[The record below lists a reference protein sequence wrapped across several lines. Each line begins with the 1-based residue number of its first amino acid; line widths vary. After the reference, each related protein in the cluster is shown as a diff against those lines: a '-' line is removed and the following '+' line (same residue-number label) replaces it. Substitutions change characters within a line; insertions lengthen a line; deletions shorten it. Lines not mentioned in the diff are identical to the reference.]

1 MILHLDADAFFA
13 SVEQASDSRLR
24 KKAVAVGGS
33 ARGVVASASYEA
45 RRHGITS
52 AMPVARARKLCPRLI
67 VISGDFEK
75 YEHFS
80 RMMFSYAYDFTP
92 SVEVGS
98 IDEGYA
104 DLGGNRKKPPE
115 VIAATIRRAVRET
128 LRITLSG
135 GVGANKLVSQVA
147 SKLRKP
153 DALIAVPSG
162 TEREFLAPLDNGWL
176 PGIGPLLSRTLR
188 EAGLPRIRDI
198 AATPPDQLSLFAGK
212 SARELWNFARG
223 RDERPVV
230 PESPAAKSYSEQT
243 TFEGDITD
251 NAYALAVLRGMAD
264 RLFAKARSEGQ
275 AARTISVRIR
285 YNDFD
290 ESQRSQ
296 SLDEPTD
303 LETQVYNLIA
313 ALLRKAWER
322 RVSLRLVSLKLGNLY
337 KACLFQELD
346 LFPSAKNSTV
356 LHRAAN
362 AVDTIRERH
371 GKSAILRG
379 HDLWLREQAGQPR
392 ETLREEPAEFL
403 KERGRPA
410 RIEKAGGQ
418 DARAPVSRSPVSL
431 LNFRS
436 CYSFLDSLLTP
447 EKIVGL
453 AAEAGCETVGICDPN
468 LHAAVPFYQAA
479 KAAGLRPL
487 IGAELSVAG
496 TKRCAYAQNQ
506 AGYSN
511 LCRLLSEN
519 FVTRDFWE
527 AHRDGLAIARDPGRP
542 IRMESPSDARAL
554 RILQSIRT
562 LTLFDE
568 SHPEKSGGVSFA
580 EARPSDEVIES
591 DFAFDFETLRF
602 PRFDP
607 PDACTPQEF
616 LSRLAHAGLK
626 DRYPSADHRAQLETE
641 LAIIA
646 EVGYA
651 EYFLTVWDLLQD
663 CRRAGIEWI
672 TRGSAADSLVC
683 YCLGISD
690 VCPVRFELYFQRFL
704 NRDRM
709 ALNKLPDIDV
719 DFPHDRKDEV
729 VEMLFKKHPP
739 GHVAAVG
746 GFNTFHARSALAEIA
761 KVLGLSDHQAR
772 RLTEHLPFASARN
785 AEDAAAVTAA
795 AADGLFDDEPA
806 KSALRLAALL
816 DGLPRHA
823 KIHPCGIV
831 LSRHP
836 IHDLTPTFA
845 SNKGWPATHF
855 DMDAVEEVG
864 LVKLDILA
872 QGGLSVLRDARH
884 TLAARGISAASDNR
898 GPWEDP
904 AVWDLIATGRARGVH
919 HIESPAMTSLE
930 KMCGC
935 RDIDTLIAIV
945 SVIRPGAANTLRKE
959 IFARRALGLEPPSF
973 PHPSL
978 EPCLRTTH
986 GVIAYEEH
994 ILQIADAFAAMP
1006 AGRADVLRRAL
1017 VKVQDAKIEEMRG
1030 EFFAF
1035 ARRRGRTEEEIQA
1048 VWELVHGFRGYAF
1061 CRAHSTA
1068 YALEAWQ
1075 AAWMKTYH
1083 PADFFAAVL
1092 THGKGFY
1099 SPLAYSLECRLLGIG
1114 FLPPDVNRQRN
1125 VAWASCPCV
1134 TTIQQDMGKKPARQR
1149 IVKWERRV
1157 FGAGAQPKRSEAL
1170 PMPRASFD
1178 GLTSFLPEGPST
1190 IRVPLSAIKGLSN
1203 KLLIALSEI
1212 QFPEFA
1218 SIAEFAEVTNSTE
1231 SDLLLLLRAG
1241 AFDSLCSSR
1250 TDGIWQIRK
1259 YIVQGIHMSR
1269 VNTLDNHPDNAVS
1282 GTTASTR
1289 SDRLKDEM
1297 ELLGF
1302 TVSGHPL
1309 ELWPN
1314 VPWET
1319 YCPIREIGSYA
1330 GRRVTICG
1338 LVIADRFHQQ
1348 NDGQPMKF
1356 LSLCDHTGMLE
1367 TEMFTAAFRRFG
1379 LETLRHPVLEI
1390 TGTVTPFEGNRGF
1403 SLRIEA
1409 VRRPRRKAGGSP
1421 GAFCGFF
1428 FAKPQGSR

>member
-24 KKAVAVGGS
+24 RKPVAVGGS

-45 RRHGITS
+45 RRCGITS

-67 VISGDFEK
+67 VIPGDFEK

-115 VIAATIRRAVRET
+115 DIAAAIRRAVRET

-162 TEREFLAPLDNGWL
+162 TEREFLAPLDNHWL

-188 EAGLPRIRDI
+188 EAGLPRITDI

-212 SARELWNFARG
+212 SARELWNFAHG

-230 PESPAAKSYSEQT
+230 PESPSAKSYSEQT
-243 TFEGDITD
+243 TFESDITD
-251 NAYALAVLRGMAD
+251 EAYALAILRGMAD
-264 RLFAKARSEGQ
+264 RLFAKARAEGQ
-275 AARTISVRIR
+275 ATRTITVRIR

-290 ESQRSQ
+290 ESTRSQ

-303 LETQVYNLIA
+303 LETQVYGLIA

-356 LHRAAN
+356 LHRAAG
-362 AVDTIRERH
+362 AVDAIRERH

-379 HDLWLREQAGQPR
+379 HDLWLKKQDDQPR
-392 ETLREEPAEFL
+392 PTLREEPAVYMP
-403 KERGRPA
+403 KIPNCTPA
-410 RIEKAGGQ
+410 A
-418 DARAPVSRSPVSL
+418 L

-436 CYSFLDSLLTP
+436 CYSFMDSLLTP
-447 EKIVGL
+447 DKIVRL
-453 AAEAGCETVGICDPN
+453 AADAGCETVGICDPN

-487 IGAELSVAG
+487 IGAELMVAG
-496 TKRCAYAQNQ
+496 TKRCAYARNQ
-506 AGYSN
+506 TGYAN
-511 LCRLLSEN
+511 LCRLLSEKS
-519 FVTRDFWE
+519 VTRDFWE
-527 AHRDGLAIARDPGRP
+527 AHRDGLAVVRDPGPP
-542 IRMESPSDARAL
+542 IRMKSPSDARAL

-568 SHPEKSGGVSFA
+568 AHSEKTGGASFV
-580 EARPSDEVIES
+580 EARSSDEIIES

-626 DRYPSADHRAQLETE
+626 TRYPSADHRAQLETE

-663 CRRAGIEWI
+663 CQREGIEWI

-729 VEMLFKKHPP
+729 VELLFHKHPP

-785 AEDAAAVTAA
+785 AKEAAGVTTA

-806 KSALRLAALL
+806 KTALRLAALL

-831 LSRHP
+831 LSRYP
-836 IHDLTPTFA
+836 IHELTPTFA
-845 SNKGWPATHF
+845 SAKGWPATHF

-872 QGGLSVLRDARH
+872 QGGLSVLRDAKR
-884 TLAARGISAASDNR
+884 TLAARGISVNFDNR

-904 AVWDLIATGRARGVH
+904 AVWDLIASGRARGVH

-959 IFARRALGLEPPSF
+959 TFARRALGLEPPSF

-1006 AGRADVLRRAL
+1006 AGRADILRRAL

-1030 EFFAF
+1030 EFCDF
-1035 ARRRGRTEEEIQA
+1035 ARRHGRTEEEIRA

-1083 PADFFAAVL
+1083 PADFLAAVL

-1099 SPLAYSLECRLLGIG
+1099 SLLAYSLECRLLGIG
-1114 FLPPDVNRQRN
+1114 FLPPDVNHRDPGF
-1125 VAWASCPCV
+1125 V
-1134 TTIQQDMGKKPARQR
+1134 
-1149 IVKWERRV
+1149 
-1157 FGAGAQPKRSEAL
+1157 
-1170 PMPRASFD
+1170 
-1178 GLTSFLPEGPST
+1178 PEGHNT
-1190 IRVPLSAIKGLSN
+1190 IRVPLSAIKGLSE
-1203 KLLIALSEI
+1203 KLLKSIAENAC
-1212 QFPEFA
+1212 FA
-1218 SIAEFAEVTNSTE
+1218 SIADFACRTNSTE
-1231 SDLLLLLRAG
+1231 HDLLLLLRSG
-1241 AFDSLCSSR
+1241 AFDSLCSSHSE
-1250 TDGIWQIRK
+1250 GIFQIRK
-1259 YIVQGIHMSR
+1259 YIVQGVQMMNFNRTKNNEISGSICRGGCANRLMI
-1269 VNTLDNHPDNAVS
+1269 DQAV

-1289 SDRLKDEM
+1289 HERLKNEM

-1309 ELWPN
+1309 DLWPD
-1314 VPWET
+1314 VAWES
-1319 YCPIREIGSYA
+1319 YCQITNIAQFANQRIS
-1330 GRRVTICG
+1330 VCG

-1356 LSLCDHTGMLE
+1356 LSLCDHTGILE
-1367 TEMFTAAFRRFG
+1367 TEMFASAFRKFG

-1390 TGTVTPFEGNRGF
+1390 TGIVTPFDGDRGF

-1409 VRRPRRKAGGSP
+1409 VRRPRLRSGVV
-1421 GAFCGFF
+1421 
-1428 FAKPQGSR
+1428 

>member
-1 MILHLDADAFFA
+1 MDTMILHLDADAFFA

-24 KKAVAVGGS
+24 KKPVAVGGS
-33 ARGVVASASYEA
+33 ARGVVSSASYEA
-45 RRHGITS
+45 RRYGITS
-52 AMPVARARKLCPRLI
+52 AMPVARARRLCPKLI
-67 VISGDFEK
+67 VIPGDFEK

-92 SVEVGS
+92 AVEVGS

-104 DLGGNRKKPPE
+104 DLGGNRKKAPE
-115 VIAATIRRAVRET
+115 DIAAVIRRAVRET

-153 DALIAVPSG
+153 DALIAVPPG
-162 TEREFLAPLDNGWL
+162 TEREFLAPLDNHWL

-188 EAGLPRIRDI
+188 DAGLPRITDI

-212 SARELWNFARG
+212 SARELWNFAHG

-230 PESPAAKSYSEQT
+230 PDSPAAKSYSEQT
-243 TFEGDITD
+243 TFESDITD
-251 NAYALAVLRGMAD
+251 EAYALAILRGMAD
-264 RLFAKARSEGQ
+264 RLFAKARAEGQ
-275 AARTISVRIR
+275 AARTITVRIR

-303 LETQVYNLIA
+303 LETQVFGLIA
-313 ALLRKAWER
+313 TLLRKAWER

-346 LFPSAKNSTV
+346 LFPSARNSTV
-356 LHRAAN
+356 LHRAAG
-362 AVDTIRERH
+362 AVDVIRERH
-371 GKSAILRG
+371 GRSAILRG
-379 HDLWLREQAGQPR
+379 HDLWLRGQNGRPR
-392 ETLREEPAEFL
+392 ETLREDPAEYRT
-403 KERGRPA
+403 ERGRPA
-410 RIEKAGGQ
+410 RMGKVGGQ
-418 DARAPVSRSPVSL
+418 DARAPVSRSPTNF

-436 CYSFLDSLLTP
+436 CYSFMDSLLTP
-447 EKIVGL
+447 EMIVQL
-453 AAEAGCETVGICDPN
+453 AADAGCETVGICDPN

-479 KAAGLRPL
+479 KAAGLRPI
-487 IGAELSVAG
+487 IGAEITVAG
-496 TKRCAYAQNQ
+496 VKYSAYTQNQ
-506 AGYSN
+506 AGYAN
-511 LCRLLSEN
+511 LCRLLSEK
-519 FVTRDFWE
+519 TISRDMWE
-527 AHRDGLAIARDPGRP
+527 GHRSGLVVRDSEPP
-542 IRMESPSDARAL
+542 IRMAKPSDSLSL

-562 LTLFDE
+562 LTLLDE
-568 SHPEKSGGVSFA
+568 PHSQKTGGISFA
-580 EARPSDEVIES
+580 KARGSGEVIES
-591 DFAFDFETLRF
+591 DFAFDFKTLRF
-602 PRFDP
+602 PDFHP

-626 DRYPSADHRAQLETE
+626 KRYPSADHRAQLETE

-719 DFPHDRKDEV
+719 DFPHDRKDDV
-729 VEMLFKKHPP
+729 VNRLFEKYRP

-785 AEDAAAVTAA
+785 AAEAAGVTTA

-806 KSALRLAALL
+806 KTALRLAALL

-836 IHDLTPTFA
+836 IHELTPTFL

-855 DMDAVEEVG
+855 DMDAVEDVG

-872 QGGLSVLRDARH
+872 QGGLSVLRDATQ
-884 TLAARGISAASDNR
+884 TLAARGVSVAFDNR

-904 AVWDLIATGRARGVH
+904 AVWDIIATGRARGVH

-959 IFARRALGLEPPSF
+959 TFARRALGIEAPSF

-978 EPCLRTTH
+978 ERCLRSTH

-994 ILQIADAFAAMP
+994 ILQIAHDFAGMP
-1006 AGRADVLRRAL
+1006 AGRADILRRAL
-1017 VKVQDAKIEEMRG
+1017 VKVQNAKIEEMRG
-1030 EFFAF
+1030 EFCGF
-1035 ARRRGRTEEEIQA
+1035 ARRRGRTEEEIRA

-1083 PADFFAAVL
+1083 PADFLAAVL

-1099 SPLAYSLECRLLGIG
+1099 SLLAYSLECRLLGIG
-1114 FLPPDVNRQRN
+1114 FLPPDVNR
-1125 VAWASCPCV
+1125 
-1134 TTIQQDMGKKPARQR
+1134 G
-1149 IVKWERRV
+1149 
-1157 FGAGAQPKRSEAL
+1157 
-1170 PMPRASFD
+1170 MPV
-1178 GLTSFLPEGPST
+1178 TSFRPEGPT
-1190 IRVPLSAIKGLSN
+1190 AIRIPVSAIKGISER
-1203 KLLIALSEI
+1203 LLKTLASQIETRGRPARMEGDGG
-1212 QFPEFA
+1212 QDARAPNFKNTPFA
-1218 SIAEFAEVTNSTE
+1218 SIADFADKTNCTE
-1231 SDLLLLLRAG
+1231 IDLRLLLRAG

-1250 TDGIWQIRK
+1250 ADGIWQIRK
-1259 YIVQGIHMSR
+1259 YIVQGIQIQR
-1269 VNTLDNHPDNAVS
+1269 FDNIKLPKSPCRDGSANRLS
-1282 GTTASTR
+1282 DEKQITTTASTR
-1289 SDRLKDEM
+1289 LDRLRDEM

-1309 ELWPN
+1309 ELWPD

-1319 YCPIREIGSYA
+1319 YCPICDIGLHA
-1330 GRRVTICG
+1330 NRRVTICG

-1348 NDGQPMKF
+1348 SNGQPMKF

-1367 TEMFTAAFRRFG
+1367 TEMFASAYRRFG
-1379 LETLRHPVLEI
+1379 LETLRHPVLEM
-1390 TGTVTPFEGNRGF
+1390 TGTVIPFDGDRGF

-1409 VRRPRRKAGGSP
+1409 VRRPRHRKV
-1421 GAFCGFF
+1421 
-1428 FAKPQGSR
+1428 

>member
-13 SVEQASDSRLR
+13 SVEQASDPRLR
-24 KKAVAVGGS
+24 KKAIAVGGS

-45 RRHGITS
+45 RRCGVTS
-52 AMPVARARKLCPRLI
+52 AMPVARARRLCPRLI
-67 VISGDFEK
+67 VIPGDFEK

-104 DLGGNRKKPPE
+104 DLGGNRKKAPE
-115 VIAATIRRAVRET
+115 DIAEAIRRVVRET
-128 LRITLSG
+128 LHITLSG
-135 GVGANKLVSQVA
+135 GVGSNKLVSQVA

-162 TEREFLAPLDNGWL
+162 TEREFLAPLDNHWL
-176 PGIGPLLSRTLR
+176 PGVGPLLARTLR
-188 EAGLPRIRDI
+188 EAGLRRIGQI
-198 AATPPDQLSLFAGK
+198 AVTPPEQLSLFAGK
-212 SARELWNFARG
+212 SARGLWSFANG
-223 RDERPVV
+223 YDERPVV
-230 PESPAAKSYSEQT
+230 PEAPAAKSYSEQT
-243 TFEGDITD
+243 TFESDITEES
-251 NAYALAVLRGMAD
+251 YALAILRGMAD
-264 RLFAKARSEGQ
+264 RLFSKARAEGQ

-290 ESQRSQ
+290 ESTRSQ

-303 LETQVYNLIA
+303 LETQVYGVMA
-313 ALLRKAWER
+313 ALLKKAWER

-346 LFPSAKNSTV
+346 LFPSSRSATI
-356 LHRAAN
+356 LHRAAG
-362 AVDTIRERH
+362 AVDAIRQRY

-379 HDLWLREQAGQPR
+379 HDLWLRGQDGRSHATLCEEPGEYKGGERKPETGR
-392 ETLREEPAEFL
+392 ETKRAN
-403 KERGRPA
+403 RPPPS
-410 RIEKAGGQ
+410 
-418 DARAPVSRSPVSL
+418 APRSPVSALRLPVSTTRSPTSL

-447 EKIVGL
+447 EKIVAL
-453 AAEAGCETVGICDPN
+453 AANAGCGTVGICDPN
-468 LHAAVPFYQAA
+468 LHGAVPFYQAA

-487 IGAELSVAG
+487 IGAELTMAG
-496 TKRCAYAQNQ
+496 SRHCLYAQNQ
-506 AGYSN
+506 NGYAN
-511 LCRLLSEN
+511 LCRLLSEET
-519 FVTRDFWE
+519 VTRDFWE
-527 AHRDGLAIARDPGRP
+527 AHREGLAVVSDPGPP
-542 IRMESPSDARAL
+542 IRMEKPSDARAL
-554 RILQSIRT
+554 HILQSIRT
-562 LTLFDE
+562 LTLFDKP
-568 SHPEKSGGVSFA
+568 HPGKTGGASFLG
-580 EARPSDEVIES
+580 ARSPDQVIES
-591 DFAFDFETLRF
+591 DFAFDFTTLQF
-602 PRFDP
+602 PGFSP
-607 PDACTPQEF
+607 PESCTPHEF
-616 LSRLAHAGLK
+616 LSRLAHAGLER
-626 DRYPSADHRAQLETE
+626 RYGAEAVARRPQLETE
-641 LAIIA
+641 LEIIA
-646 EVGYA
+646 GVGYE

-704 NRDRM
+704 NRERM

-729 VEMLFKKHPP
+729 VDLLFGKHPK

-746 GFNTFHARSALAEIA
+746 GFNTFQARSALAEIA

-772 RLTEHLPFASARN
+772 RLTEHMPFASASL
-785 AEDAAAVTAA
+785 AGESASMTPAATE
-795 AADGLFDDEPA
+795 GLFDDEPA
-806 KSALRLAALL
+806 KTAVRLAGLL
-816 DGLPRHA
+816 DGLPRHP

-831 LSRHP
+831 LSRQP
-836 IHDLTPTFA
+836 IHHLTPTFR

-855 DMDAVEEVG
+855 DMDAVEAVG

-872 QGGLSVLRDARH
+872 QGGLSVLRDASR
-884 TLAARGISAASDNR
+884 TLAARGIQVTSDNR

-945 SVIRPGAANTLRKE
+945 SVIRPGAANTLRKA
-959 IFARRALGLEPPSF
+959 IFARRALGLEKASY

-978 EPCLRTTH
+978 EPVLRTTH

-994 ILQIADAFAAMP
+994 ILQIAGVFAGMS
-1006 AGRADVLRRAL
+1006 AGRADILRRAL
-1017 VKVQDAKIEEMRG
+1017 VKVQEAKIEEMRQ
-1030 EFFAF
+1030 EFRDCAL
-1035 ARRRGRTEEEIQA
+1035 RHGRSEDEILA
-1048 VWELVHGFRGYAF
+1048 VWDLVHGFRGYAF

-1083 PADFFAAVL
+1083 PADFLAAVL

-1114 FLPPDVNRQRN
+1114 FLPPDVNHRQAAF
-1125 VAWASCPCV
+1125 V
-1134 TTIQQDMGKKPARQR
+1134 
-1149 IVKWERRV
+1149 
-1157 FGAGAQPKRSEAL
+1157 
-1170 PMPRASFD
+1170 
-1178 GLTSFLPEGPST
+1178 PEGMST
-1190 IRVPLSAIKGLSN
+1190 IRVPLTAIKGLSQ
-1203 KLLIALSEI
+1203 KLLGALGDHD
-1212 QFPEFA
+1212 FRKYA
-1218 SIAEFAEVTNSTE
+1218 SIADFANKMNSTE
-1231 SDLLLLLRAG
+1231 SDLRLLLRSG
-1241 AFDSLCSSR
+1241 AFDSLCSCR
-1250 TDGIWQIRK
+1250 TEGLWQIRK
-1259 YIVQGIHMSR
+1259 FIVQGHDMQ
-1269 VNTLDNHPDNAVS
+1269 TLEIFNKQESIPKIE
-1282 GTTASTR
+1282 
-1289 SDRLKDEM
+1289 RLKDEM

-1309 ELWPN
+1309 ELWPD
-1314 VPWET
+1314 VAWET
-1319 YCPIREIGSYA
+1319 YCPISKIASYS

-1338 LVIADRFHQQ
+1338 LVIADRQHHQ

-1356 LSLCDHTGMLE
+1356 LSICDHSGILE
-1367 TEMFTAAFRRFG
+1367 TEMFAATFRRFG
-1379 LETLRHPVLEI
+1379 LETLRHPVLGI
-1390 TGTVTPFEGNRGF
+1390 TGMITPFDGDRGY
-1403 SLRIEA
+1403 SLRIES
-1409 VRRPRRKAGGSP
+1409 VHRPRRKMPAGKSPDASAGSAGEP
-1421 GAFCGFF
+1421 
-1428 FAKPQGSR
+1428 

>member
-1 MILHLDADAFFA
+1 VILHLDADAFFA

-24 KKAVAVGGS
+24 KKPIAVGGS

-45 RRHGITS
+45 RRYGITA
-52 AMPVARARKLCPRLI
+52 AMPVARARRLCPRLI
-67 VISGDFEK
+67 VIPGDFEK

-92 SVEVGS
+92 AVEVGS

-115 VIAATIRRAVRET
+115 AIAAVIRRAVRET

-153 DALIAVPSG
+153 DALIAIPSG
-162 TEREFLAPLDNGWL
+162 TEREFLAPLDNRWL

-188 EAGLPRIRDI
+188 EAGIPRICDI

-212 SARELWNFARG
+212 SARALWNFAHG
-223 RDERPVV
+223 RDDRPVV

-243 TFEGDITD
+243 TFESDITD
-251 NAYALAVLRGMAD
+251 NAYALAILRGMAD
-264 RLFAKARSEGQ
+264 RLFAKARAEDQ

-303 LETQVYNLIA
+303 LETQVYGLMA

-346 LFPSAKNSTV
+346 LFPSARNSTV
-356 LHRAAN
+356 LHRAAD

-379 HDLWLREQAGQPR
+379 HDLWLRSQDGQPR
-392 ETLREEPAEFL
+392 ATLREEPAAYMPEIQIQTSKIQNF
-403 KERGRPA
+403 A
-410 RIEKAGGQ
+410 RKAQ
-418 DARAPVSRSPVSL
+418 

-436 CYSFLDSLLTP
+436 CYSFMDSLLTP
-447 EKIVGL
+447 EMIVKL
-453 AAEAGCETVGICDPN
+453 AADAGCETVGICDPN

-487 IGAELSVAG
+487 IGAELAVAG
-496 TKRCAYAQNQ
+496 VKHCTYAQNQ
-506 AGYSN
+506 AGYAN
-511 LCRLLSEN
+511 LCRLLSEKSIA
-519 FVTRDFWE
+519 RDFLE
-527 AHRDGLAIARDPGRP
+527 AHRDGLAIVRNPGPP
-542 IRMESPSDARAL
+542 IRMGSPSDARAL

-568 SHPEKSGGVSFA
+568 AHPEKTGGASFA
-580 EARPSDEVIES
+580 EARSSGEIIES

-626 DRYPSADHRAQLETE
+626 NRYPSADHRAQLETE

-651 EYFLTVWDLLQD
+651 EYFLTVWDLLQN

-729 VEMLFKKHPP
+729 VEMLFGKHPP

-785 AEDAAAVTAA
+785 AEEAASVTTA

-806 KSALRLAALL
+806 KTALRLARLL

-836 IHDLTPTFA
+836 IHEFTPTFA

-872 QGGLSVLRDARH
+872 QGGLSVLRDARR
-884 TLAARGISAASDNR
+884 TLAARGISVAFDNR

-959 IFARRALGLEPPSF
+959 TFARRALGLEPPSF

-978 EPCLRTTH
+978 EPCLRSTH

-994 ILQIADAFAAMP
+994 ILQIADAFASMP
-1006 AGRADVLRRAL
+1006 AGRADILRRAL

-1030 EFFAF
+1030 EFFGF

-1083 PADFFAAVL
+1083 PVDFLAAVL

-1099 SPLAYSLECRLLGIG
+1099 SLLAYSLECRLLGIK
-1114 FLPPDVNRQRN
+1114 FLPPDVNL
-1125 VAWASCPCV
+1125 AC
-1134 TTIQQDMGKKPARQR
+1134 
-1149 IVKWERRV
+1149 
-1157 FGAGAQPKRSEAL
+1157 
-1170 PMPRASFD
+1170 D
-1178 GLTSFLPEGPST
+1178 GLTSFLPEGPAS
-1190 IRVPLSAIKGLSN
+1190 IRVPLSAIKGLSQ
-1203 KLLIALSEI
+1203 KLLNTLRDQSLL
-1212 QFPEFA
+1212 EFA
-1218 SIAEFAEVTNSTE
+1218 SIADFAYKTNCTE
-1231 SDLLLLLRAG
+1231 SDLHLLLRAG
-1241 AFDSLCSSR
+1241 ALDSLCSCR
-1250 TDGIWQIRK
+1250 TDGMWNIRK
-1259 YIVQGIHMSR
+1259 YIVQKIHIKQ
-1269 VNTLDNHPDNAVS
+1269 VNILDNLFKSTGPWRRDPSITKSEASFGESPPKEMNHLTD
-1282 GTTASTR
+1282 TAISDSTAAPKVE
-1289 SDRLKDEM
+1289 RLEGEM
-1297 ELLGF
+1297 ELFGF

-1309 ELWPN
+1309 ELWPD
-1314 VPWET
+1314 VAWET
-1319 YCPIREIGSYA
+1319 YCPIREISSHA

-1338 LVIADRFHQQ
+1338 LVIADRLHQQ

-1356 LSLCDHTGMLE
+1356 LTLCDHSGMIE
-1367 TEMFTAAFRRFG
+1367 TEMFAAAFRRFG
-1379 LETLRHPVLEI
+1379 LETLRHPILEI
-1390 TGTVTPFEGNRGF
+1390 TGTVTPLEANRGF
-1403 SLRIEA
+1403 SLRIEC
-1409 VRRPRRKAGGSP
+1409 VRRPR
-1421 GAFCGFF
+1421 
-1428 FAKPQGSR
+1428 SRGRDACLDRT

>member
-13 SVEQASDSRLR
+13 SVEQASDARLR
-24 KKAVAVGGS
+24 RKPVAVGGS

-45 RRHGITS
+45 RRCGITS
-52 AMPVARARKLCPRLI
+52 AMPVARARRLCPQLI
-67 VISGDFEK
+67 VIPGDFEK

-104 DLGGNRKKPPE
+104 DLGGNRKKQPE
-115 VIAATIRRAVRET
+115 DIAAAIRRAVRET

-153 DALIAVPSG
+153 DALIAVPPG
-162 TEREFLAPLDNGWL
+162 TEREFLAPLDNHWL
-176 PGIGPLLSRTLR
+176 PGIGPQLARTLR
-188 EAGLPRIRDI
+188 EAGLPRITDI

-212 SARELWNFARG
+212 SARALWNFAHG

-230 PESPAAKSYSEQT
+230 PESPSAKSYSEQT
-243 TFEGDITD
+243 TFESDITD
-251 NAYALAVLRGMAD
+251 EACALAILRGMAD
-264 RLFAKARSEGQ
+264 RLFAKARAEGQ
-275 AARTISVRIR
+275 TARTITVRIR

-290 ESQRSQ
+290 ESTRSQ

-303 LETQVYNLIA
+303 LETQVFGLIA

-346 LFPSAKNSTV
+346 LFPSARNSTV

-362 AVDTIRERH
+362 AVDAIRERH

-379 HDLWLREQAGQPR
+379 HDLWLRSQDGRPR
-392 ETLREEPAEFL
+392 ETLREEPPEYL

-410 RIEKAGGQ
+410 RMGKVSGQ
-418 DARAPVSRSPVSL
+418 DARASVSSSPVVASPATHSTGRHEAL
-431 LNFRS
+431 ARGCCFLNFRS
-436 CYSFLDSLLTP
+436 CYSFMDSLLTP
-447 EKIVGL
+447 EKIVML
-453 AAEAGCETVGICDPN
+453 AADAGCEAVGICDPN

-487 IGAELSVAG
+487 IGAELAVAG

-506 AGYSN
+506 TGYAN
-511 LCRLLSEN
+511 LCRLLSAKSI
-519 FVTRDFWE
+519 TSDLWE
-527 AHRDGLAIARDPGRP
+527 THRDGLTIVSDPTPP
-542 IRMESPSDARAL
+542 IRMGSPSDARAL

-568 SHPEKSGGVSFA
+568 AHPEKTGGASFA
-580 EARPSDEVIES
+580 EARPSGEIIES

-651 EYFLTVWDLLQD
+651 EYFLTVWDLLQG
-663 CRRAGIEWI
+663 CRRAGIGWI

-729 VEMLFKKHPP
+729 VDMLFRKHPP

-785 AEDAAAVTAA
+785 AEEAAGVTTA

-816 DGLPRHA
+816 DSLPRHA

-836 IHDLTPTFA
+836 IHELTPTFL
-845 SNKGWPATHF
+845 SNKGRPATHF

-872 QGGLSVLRDARH
+872 QGGLAVLRDATQ
-884 TLAARGISAASDNR
+884 TLAARGLPVNFDNR
-898 GPWEDP
+898 GPWNDP
-904 AVWDLIATGRARGVH
+904 AVWDIIATGRARGVH

-959 IFARRALGLEPPSF
+959 TFARRALGLEPPAF

-994 ILQIADAFAAMP
+994 ILQIADAFASMP
-1006 AGRADVLRRAL
+1006 AGRADILRRAL

-1030 EFFAF
+1030 EFFGF
-1035 ARRRGRTEEEIQA
+1035 ARRRGRTEEEIRA

-1083 PADFFAAVL
+1083 PADFMAAIL

-1114 FLPPDVNRQRN
+1114 FLPPDVNRR
-1125 VAWASCPCV
+1125 
-1134 TTIQQDMGKKPARQR
+1134 
-1149 IVKWERRV
+1149 
-1157 FGAGAQPKRSEAL
+1157 
-1170 PMPRASFD
+1170 MP
-1178 GLTSFLPEGPST
+1178 GGTTSFLPEGPNA
-1190 IRVPLSAIKGLSN
+1190 IRVPVSAIKGLSE
-1203 KLLIALSEI
+1203 KLITLLKGKK
-1212 QFPEFA
+1212 FPLFA
-1218 SIAEFAEVTNSTE
+1218 SIADFADKTNCTE
-1231 SDLLLLLRAG
+1231 CDLRLLLHAG

-1250 TDGIWQIRK
+1250 ADGIWKIRK
-1259 YIVQGIHMSR
+1259 YIVQGIQMKRFDKTNFTSGLVDGAALSGPTYSR
-1269 VNTLDNHPDNAVS
+1269 ADTAVVPPVRKWIS
-1282 GTTASTR
+1282 A
-1289 SDRLKDEM
+1289 DVLKDEM

-1309 ELWPN
+1309 ELWPD

-1319 YCPIREIGSYA
+1319 YCPIREIGSHA
-1330 GRRVTICG
+1330 NRRVTICG

-1348 NDGQPMKF
+1348 SDGQAMKF

-1367 TEMFTAAFRRFG
+1367 TEMFADAFRRFG

-1390 TGTVTPFEGNRGF
+1390 TGTVIPFEGDRGF

-1409 VRRPRRKAGGSP
+1409 VRRPRHRA
-1421 GAFCGFF
+1421 AF
-1428 FAKPQGSR
+1428 S

>member
-1 MILHLDADAFFA
+1 MILHIDADAFFA

-24 KKAVAVGGS
+24 RKPVAVGGS

-45 RRHGITS
+45 RRYGITS
-52 AMPVARARKLCPRLI
+52 AMPVARARKLCPRLV
-67 VISGDFEK
+67 VIPGDFEK

-104 DLGGNRKKPPE
+104 DLGGNRKKAPE
-115 VIAATIRRAVRET
+115 DIAAAIRRAVRET

-135 GVGANKLVSQVA
+135 GIGANKLVSQVA

-162 TEREFLAPLDNGWL
+162 TEREFLSPLDNRWL

-188 EAGLPRIRDI
+188 EAGLPRISDI

-212 SARELWNFARG
+212 SARELWNFAHG

-230 PESPAAKSYSEQT
+230 PESPSAKSYSEQT
-243 TFEGDITD
+243 TFESDITD
-251 NAYALAVLRGMAD
+251 EAYALAILRGMAD
-264 RLFAKARSEGQ
+264 RLFAKARAEGQ
-275 AARTISVRIR
+275 ATRTITVRIR

-303 LETQVYNLIA
+303 LETQVFGLIA

-346 LFPSAKNSTV
+346 LFPSARNSTV

-362 AVDTIRERH
+362 AVDAIRERH

-379 HDLWLREQAGQPR
+379 HDLWLRSQDGRPR
-392 ETLREEPAEFL
+392 PTLREEPAAYMPEIQNQTS
-403 KERGRPA
+403 KIQNCAP
-410 RIEKAGGQ
+410 KAQ
-418 DARAPVSRSPVSL
+418 

-436 CYSFLDSLLTP
+436 CYSFMDSLLTP
-447 EKIVGL
+447 EMIVKL
-453 AAEAGCETVGICDPN
+453 AADAGCETVGICDPN

-479 KAAGLRPL
+479 KVAGLRPI
-487 IGAELSVAG
+487 IGAEITVAG
-496 TKRCAYAQNQ
+496 VKYSSYTQNQ
-506 AGYSN
+506 SGYAN
-511 LCRLLSEN
+511 LCYLLSQK
-519 FVTRDFWE
+519 TIHLDMWE
-527 AHRDGLAIARDPGRP
+527 GHRIGLIVRDPGP
-542 IRMESPSDARAL
+542 LIRMAKPTDSLAM

-562 LTLFDE
+562 LTLLDGP
-568 SHPEKSGGVSFA
+568 HPLKTEGVSFA
-580 EARPSDEVIES
+580 EARGSGEVIES

-626 DRYPSADHRAQLETE
+626 TRYPSADHRAQLETE

-729 VEMLFKKHPP
+729 VDMLFRKHPS

-772 RLTEHLPFASARN
+772 RLTEHLPFASARS
-785 AEDAAAVTAA
+785 AEEAAGVTIA

-806 KSALRLAALL
+806 KTALRLAALL

-836 IHDLTPTFA
+836 IHELTPTFP

-872 QGGLSVLRDARH
+872 QGGLSVLRDARR
-884 TLAARGISAASDNR
+884 TLAARGIPVNFDNR
-898 GPWEDP
+898 GPWNDP
-904 AVWDLIATGRARGVH
+904 VVWDLIATGRARGVH

-959 IFARRALGLEPPSF
+959 TFARRALGLEPPAF

-994 ILQIADAFAAMP
+994 ILQIADAFASMP
-1006 AGRADVLRRAL
+1006 AGRADILRRAL

-1030 EFFAF
+1030 EFFGF

-1068 YALEAWQ
+1068 YALEA
-1075 AAWMKTYH
+1075 
-1083 PADFFAAVL
+1083 
-1092 THGKGFY
+1092 
-1099 SPLAYSLECRLLGIG
+1099 
-1114 FLPPDVNRQRN
+1114 
-1125 VAWASCPCV
+1125 
-1134 TTIQQDMGKKPARQR
+1134 
-1149 IVKWERRV
+1149 
-1157 FGAGAQPKRSEAL
+1157 
-1170 PMPRASFD
+1170 
-1178 GLTSFLPEGPST
+1178 
-1190 IRVPLSAIKGLSN
+1190 
-1203 KLLIALSEI
+1203 
-1212 QFPEFA
+1212 
-1218 SIAEFAEVTNSTE
+1218 
-1231 SDLLLLLRAG
+1231 
-1241 AFDSLCSSR
+1241 
-1250 TDGIWQIRK
+1250 
-1259 YIVQGIHMSR
+1259 
-1269 VNTLDNHPDNAVS
+1269 
-1282 GTTASTR
+1282 
-1289 SDRLKDEM
+1289 
-1297 ELLGF
+1297 
-1302 TVSGHPL
+1302 
-1309 ELWPN
+1309 
-1314 VPWET
+1314 
-1319 YCPIREIGSYA
+1319 
-1330 GRRVTICG
+1330 
-1338 LVIADRFHQQ
+1338 
-1348 NDGQPMKF
+1348 
-1356 LSLCDHTGMLE
+1356 
-1367 TEMFTAAFRRFG
+1367 
-1379 LETLRHPVLEI
+1379 
-1390 TGTVTPFEGNRGF
+1390 
-1403 SLRIEA
+1403 
-1409 VRRPRRKAGGSP
+1409 
-1421 GAFCGFF
+1421 
-1428 FAKPQGSR
+1428 

>member
-24 KKAVAVGGS
+24 NKPVAVGGS

-67 VISGDFEK
+67 VIPGDFEK

-115 VIAATIRRAVRET
+115 VIAATIRQVVRET

-135 GVGANKLVSQVA
+135 GVGSNKLVSQVA

-153 DALIAVPSG
+153 DALISIPSG
-162 TEREFLAPLDNGWL
+162 TERKFLAPLDNHWL

-188 EAGLPRIRDI
+188 EAGLPRVSDI

-212 SARELWNFARG
+212 SARELWNFAHG

-243 TFEGDITD
+243 TFESDITD
-251 NAYALAVLRGMAD
+251 EAYALAILRGMAD
-264 RLFAKARSEGQ
+264 RLFAKARTEGQ
-275 AARTISVRIR
+275 ATRTVTVRIR

-290 ESQRSQ
+290 ESTRSQ

-303 LETQVYNLIA
+303 LETQVYDLIA

-346 LFPSAKNSTV
+346 LFPSARNSTI
-356 LHRAAN
+356 LHRAAG

-379 HDLWLREQAGQPR
+379 HDLWLRGQDSRPR
-392 ETLREEPAEFL
+392 ETLREEPPEYL

-410 RIEKAGGQ
+410 RMGKVGGQ
-418 DARAPVSRSPVSL
+418 DARAPVNRSPVCL

-436 CYSFLDSLLTP
+436 CYSFMDSLLTP
-447 EKIVGL
+447 ERIVKL
-453 AAEAGCETVGICDPN
+453 AADAGCETVGICDPN

-479 KAAGLRPL
+479 KAAGLRPI
-487 IGAELSVAG
+487 IGAEIMVAG
-496 TKRCAYAQNQ
+496 VKYPAYTQNQ
-506 AGYSN
+506 AGYAN
-511 LCRLLSEN
+511 LCYLLSEKIIS
-519 FVTRDFWE
+519 RDMWE
-527 AHRDGLAIARDPGRP
+527 GHRSGLVVRDSRPP
-542 IRMESPSDARAL
+542 IRMEQPSDSLSL
-554 RILQSIRT
+554 RIMQSVRT
-562 LTLFDE
+562 LTLLDE
-568 SHPEKSGGVSFA
+568 PHPLKTGGVSFA
-580 EARPSDEVIES
+580 EAQGSGEVIES

-602 PRFDP
+602 PHFDP

-626 DRYPSADHRAQLETE
+626 ARYPSADHRAQLETE

-690 VCPVRFELYFQRFL
+690 VCPIRFELYFQRFL

-729 VEMLFKKHPP
+729 VNMLFGKHLP

-772 RLTEHLPFASARN
+772 RLTEHLPFASAKN
-785 AEDAAAVTAA
+785 AEEAAGVTIA

-806 KSALRLAALL
+806 KTALRLAALL

-836 IHDLTPTFA
+836 IHELTPTFM

-872 QGGLSVLRDARH
+872 QGGLSVLRDARR
-884 TLAARGISAASDNR
+884 TLAARGISVAFDNR

-959 IFARRALGLEPPSF
+959 TFARRALGLEPPSF
-973 PHPSL
+973 PHRSL
-978 EPCLRTTH
+978 EACLRSTH

-994 ILQIADAFAAMP
+994 ILQIADAFAGMP
-1006 AGRADVLRRAL
+1006 AGRADILRRAL
-1017 VKVQDAKIEEMRG
+1017 VKMQDAKIEEMRG
-1030 EFFAF
+1030 EFCDFAL
-1035 ARRRGRTEEEIQA
+1035 RCGRNEEEIRA

-1083 PADFFAAVL
+1083 PADFLAAVL

-1114 FLPPDVNRQRN
+1114 FLPPDVNRRH
-1125 VAWASCPCV
+1125 S
-1134 TTIQQDMGKKPARQR
+1134 G
-1149 IVKWERRV
+1149 
-1157 FGAGAQPKRSEAL
+1157 
-1170 PMPRASFD
+1170 
-1178 GLTSFLPEGPST
+1178 FLPETST
-1190 IRVPLSAIKGLSN
+1190 AIRVPLSAIKRLSQ
-1203 KLLIALSEI
+1203 KLLIKLSEI
-1212 QFPEFA
+1212 EISQFA
-1218 SIAEFAEVTNSTE
+1218 SIADFANNTSPTE
-1231 SDLLLLLRAG
+1231 SDLHLLLRSG
-1241 AFDSLCSSR
+1241 AFNSLCSSR
-1250 TDGIWQIRK
+1250 SDGIWQIRK
-1259 YIVQGIHMSR
+1259 YIVQGPQMQTI
-1269 VNTLDNHPDNAVS
+1269 DNHNKIS
-1282 GTTASTR
+1282 STAKI
-1289 SDRLKDEM
+1289 DQLKDEM
-1297 ELLGF
+1297 ELLGL

-1309 ELWPN
+1309 ELWPD

-1319 YCPIREIGSYA
+1319 YCPIRDIGSHA

-1367 TEMFTAAFRRFG
+1367 TEMFATAFRRFG

-1390 TGTVTPFEGNRGF
+1390 TGTVTPFDGNRGF

-1409 VRRPRRKAGGSP
+1409 VRRPRRKAG
-1421 GAFCGFF
+1421 A
-1428 FAKPQGSR
+1428 

>member
-24 KKAVAVGGS
+24 RKPVAVGGA
-33 ARGVVASASYEA
+33 ARGVVSSASYEA
-45 RRHGITS
+45 RRYGITS
-52 AMPVARARKLCPRLI
+52 AMPVARARRLCPRLI
-67 VISGDFEK
+67 VIPGDFEK

-104 DLGGNRKKPPE
+104 DLVGNRKKPAE
-115 VIAATIRRAVRET
+115 AIAATIRKAVRET
-128 LRITLSG
+128 LRITLSA

-153 DALIAVPSG
+153 DALIAVLSG
-162 TEREFLAPLDNGWL
+162 TEREFLAPLENHWL
-176 PGIGPLLSRTLR
+176 PGVGSHLSSMLR
-188 EAGLPRIRDI
+188 EAGLPRISDI
-198 AATPPDQLSLFAGK
+198 AATPPGQLSLFAGK
-212 SARELWNFARG
+212 SARELWNFAHG
-223 RDERPVV
+223 RDDRPVV
-230 PESPAAKSYSEQT
+230 PESPSAKSYSEQT
-243 TFEGDITD
+243 TFESDITD
-251 NAYALAVLRGMAD
+251 EAYALAILRGMAD
-264 RLFAKARSEGQ
+264 RLFAKARAEGQ
-275 AARTISVRIR
+275 ATRTITVRIR

-290 ESQRSQ
+290 ESTRSQ

-303 LETQVYNLIA
+303 LETQVFGLIA

-346 LFPSAKNSTV
+346 FFPSSRNSTV
-356 LHRAAN
+356 LHRAAD
-362 AVDTIRERH
+362 AVDTIRKRH

-379 HDLWLREQAGQPR
+379 HDLWLRSQDGKPGP
-392 ETLREEPAEFL
+392 TLREGGKEKSEMGNRKPERRHQETAKEPD
-403 KERGRPA
+403 R
-410 RIEKAGGQ
+410 AGN
-418 DARAPVSRSPVSL
+418 SPVSHFRSPL
-431 LNFRS
+431 CFLNFRS
-436 CYSFLDSLLTP
+436 CYSFMDSLLTP
-447 EKIVGL
+447 EKIVKL
-453 AAEAGCETVGICDPN
+453 AADAGCETVGICDPN

-479 KAAGLRPL
+479 KAAGLRPI
-487 IGAELSVAG
+487 IGAEITVAG
-496 TKRCAYAQNQ
+496 VKYSAYPQNH
-506 AGYSN
+506 AGYAN
-511 LCRLLSEN
+511 LCCLLSEKT
-519 FVTRDFWE
+519 VTREMFE
-527 AHRDGLAIARDPGRP
+527 GHKSGLVVRDSGEP
-542 IRMESPSDARAL
+542 IRMEKPSNSQLL

-562 LTLFDE
+562 ITLLDE
-568 SHPEKSGGVSFA
+568 PHPLKTGGVSFA
-580 EARPSDEVIES
+580 EARSKYRKGFGESTLPRAGRDESPSHSSFPSPTKWNEVIES

-607 PDACTPQEF
+607 PEACTPHEF
-616 LSRLAHAGLK
+616 LSRLARAGLK
-626 DRYPSADHRAQLETE
+626 NRYPSADHRAQLDTE

-663 CRRAGIEWI
+663 CRRAGVEWI

-719 DFPHDRKDEV
+719 DFPHDRRDEV
-729 VEMLFKKHPP
+729 VEMLFKKHPH

-746 GFNTFHARSALAEIA
+746 GFHTFQARSALAEIA
-761 KVLGLSDHQAR
+761 KVLGLSDRQAR
-772 RLTEHLPFASARN
+772 RLTEHLPFAAARN
-785 AEDAAAVTAA
+785 AEAAIGDT

-806 KSALRLAALL
+806 RTALRLAGLLDGLL

-836 IHDLTPTFA
+836 IHELTPTFM

-872 QGGLSVLRDARH
+872 QGGLSVLRDATS
-884 TLAARGISAASDNR
+884 TLASRGIPVAFDNR

-904 AVWDLIATGRARGVH
+904 SVWDIIATGRVRGVH

-945 SVIRPGAANTLRKE
+945 SVIRPGAANNLRKTT
-959 IFARRALGLEPPSF
+959 FARRALGLEPPSF

-978 EPCLRTTH
+978 EPCLRSTH

-994 ILQIADAFAAMP
+994 ILQIADAFAGMP
-1006 AGRADVLRRAL
+1006 AGRADILRRAL
-1017 VKVQDAKIEEMRG
+1017 VKMQDAKIEEMRG
-1030 EFFAF
+1030 DFCAF
-1035 ARRRGRTEEEIQA
+1035 ARRRGRTGEEIRA

-1068 YALEAWQ
+1068 YAIEAWQ
-1075 AAWMKTYH
+1075 AAWMKTYY
-1083 PADFFAAVL
+1083 PADFLAAVL

-1099 SPLAYSLECRLLGIG
+1099 SPLAYSLECRLLGID
-1114 FLPPDVNRQRN
+1114 FLPPDVNHRN
-1125 VAWASCPCV
+1125 
-1134 TTIQQDMGKKPARQR
+1134 PAF
-1149 IVKWERRV
+1149 IPE
-1157 FGAGAQPKRSEAL
+1157 SAL
-1170 PMPRASFD
+1170 KHHDRDTQKLPSSPRKMPA
-1178 GLTSFLPEGPST
+1178 
-1190 IRVPLSAIKGLSN
+1190 IRVPLSAIKGISQKFLAAIFDI
-1203 KLLIALSEI
+1203 KIT
-1212 QFPEFA
+1212 QFA
-1218 SIAEFAEVTNSTE
+1218 SIAEFAELTNACE
-1231 SDLLLLLRAG
+1231 SDLLLLLRSG

-1250 TDGIWQIRK
+1250 TEAIWNIRK
-1259 YIVQGIHMSR
+1259 YIIQDPCMQDI
-1269 VNTLDNHPDNAVS
+1269 DNFKYQQNPPRH
-1282 GTTASTR
+1282 
-1289 SDRLKDEM
+1289 DRLKSEM
-1297 ELLGF
+1297 DLLGF

-1309 ELWPN
+1309 ELWPDIA
-1314 VPWET
+1314 WET
-1319 YCPIREIGSYA
+1319 YCPIRELPRYP

-1338 LVIADRFHQQ
+1338 LVIADRFHKQ

-1356 LSLCDHTGMLE
+1356 LSFCDHTGIIE
-1367 TEMFTAAFRRFG
+1367 TEMFAGTFRRFG
-1379 LETLRHPVLEI
+1379 LETLRHEVLEV
-1390 TGTVTPFEGNRGF
+1390 TGTVVPFEGDRGY
-1403 SLRIEA
+1403 SLRIES
-1409 VRRPRRKAGGSP
+1409 VRKPGRLQQARKKRVFSVCEMHTTGTD
-1421 GAFCGFF
+1421 
-1428 FAKPQGSR
+1428 

>member
-24 KKAVAVGGS
+24 GKPVAVGGS

-67 VISGDFEK
+67 VIPGDFEK

-188 EAGLPRIRDI
+188 EAGLPRISDI

-212 SARELWNFARG
+212 SARELWNFAHG

-230 PESPAAKSYSEQT
+230 PEAPAAKSYSEQT
-243 TFEGDITD
+243 TFESDITD
-251 NAYALAVLRGMAD
+251 EAYALAILRGMAD
-264 RLFAKARSEGQ
+264 RLFAKARAEGQ
-275 AARTISVRIR
+275 ATRTITVRIR

-290 ESQRSQ
+290 ESTRSQ

-303 LETQVYNLIA
+303 LETQVYGLIA

-346 LFPSAKNSTV
+346 LFPSARNPTV
-356 LHRAAN
+356 LHRAAG
-362 AVDTIRERH
+362 AVDAIRERH

-379 HDLWLREQAGQPR
+379 HDLWLRA
-392 ETLREEPAEFL
+392 TLRECEMRNAKCGMKVMQPGCRVEETPNSKFQIPNFQAV
-403 KERGRPA
+403 P
-410 RIEKAGGQ
+410 KA
-418 DARAPVSRSPVSL
+418 L
-431 LNFRS
+431 LNNRS
-436 CYSFLDSLLTP
+436 CYSFMDSLLTP
-447 EKIVGL
+447 EKIVKL
-453 AAEAGCETVGICDPN
+453 AADAGCETVGICDPN

-479 KAAGLRPL
+479 KAAGLRPI
-487 IGAELSVAG
+487 IGAELTVAG
-496 TKRCAYAQNQ
+496 RKISAYTQNQ
-506 AGYSN
+506 TGYAN
-511 LCRLLSEN
+511 LCYLLSEKTISCGMWEGHRSGL
-519 FVTRDFWE
+519 VVRDQ
-527 AHRDGLAIARDPGRP
+527 GPP
-542 IRMESPSDARAL
+542 IRMAHRSDSLSL

-562 LTLFDE
+562 LTLLDE
-568 SHPEKSGGVSFA
+568 PHPLKTGGVSFA
-580 EARPSDEVIES
+580 EAQGSGEVIES

-626 DRYPSADHRAQLETE
+626 DRYPSTDHRAQLETE

-663 CRRAGIEWI
+663 CRHAGIEWI

-729 VEMLFKKHPP
+729 VEMLFGKHPP

-772 RLTEHLPFASARN
+772 RLTEHLPFASAKN
-785 AEDAAAVTAA
+785 AEEAAGATAA

-836 IHDLTPTFA
+836 IHELTPTFA

-855 DMDAVEEVG
+855 DMEAVEEVG

-872 QGGLSVLRDARH
+872 QGGLSVLRDARQ
-884 TLAARGISAASDNR
+884 TLAAHGISVAFDNC

-904 AVWDLIATGRARGVH
+904 AVWDLIATGHARGVH

-959 IFARRALGLEPPSF
+959 TFARRALGLEPPSF

-994 ILQIADAFAAMP
+994 ILQIADTFAAMP
-1006 AGRADVLRRAL
+1006 AGRADILRRAL
-1017 VKVQDAKIEEMRG
+1017 VKMQDAKIEEMRG
-1030 EFFAF
+1030 EFFGF
-1035 ARRRGRTEEEIQA
+1035 ARRRGRNEEEIQA
-1048 VWELVHGFRGYAF
+1048 VWALVHGFRGYAF

-1083 PADFFAAVL
+1083 PADFLAAVL

-1114 FLPPDVNRQRN
+1114 FLPPDVNR
-1125 VAWASCPCV
+1125 
-1134 TTIQQDMGKKPARQR
+1134 RQP
-1149 IVKWERRV
+1149 
-1157 FGAGAQPKRSEAL
+1157 G
-1170 PMPRASFD
+1170 
-1178 GLTSFLPEGPST
+1178 FLPETPT
-1190 IRVPLSAIKGLSN
+1190 AIRVPLSAIKGISQKILNELSGN
-1203 KLLIALSEI
+1203 IT
-1212 QFPEFA
+1212 QFA
-1218 SIAEFAEVTNSTE
+1218 SIADFADKTNSTE
-1231 SDLLLLLRAG
+1231 SDLRLLLRSG

-1250 TDGIWQIRK
+1250 SDGIWQIRK
-1259 YIVQGIHMSR
+1259 YIVQGPHMQTIENYHKPENGDREILSEFLYKKR
-1269 VNTLDNHPDNAVS
+1269 RFRDKT
-1282 GTTASTR
+1282 ST
-1289 SDRLKDEM
+1289 SEKIDRLKDEM

-1309 ELWPN
+1309 ELWPD

-1319 YCPIREIGSYA
+1319 YCPICEIGSYA

-1367 TEMFTAAFRRFG
+1367 TEMFATAFRRFG
-1379 LETLRHPVLEI
+1379 METLRHPVLEI
-1390 TGTVTPFEGNRGF
+1390 TGTVTAFEGNRGF

-1409 VRRPRRKAGGSP
+1409 VRRPRRKAGVRGEHFSVVLQA
-1421 GAFCGFF
+1421 GDAV
-1428 FAKPQGSR
+1428 

>member
-1 MILHLDADAFFA
+1 M
-13 SVEQASDSRLR
+13 S
-24 KKAVAVGGS
+24 
-33 ARGVVASASYEA
+33 
-45 RRHGITS
+45 
-52 AMPVARARKLCPRLI
+52 
-67 VISGDFEK
+67 
-75 YEHFS
+75 
-80 RMMFSYAYDFTP
+80 
-92 SVEVGS
+92 
-98 IDEGYA
+98 
-104 DLGGNRKKPPE
+104 
-115 VIAATIRRAVRET
+115 
-128 LRITLSG
+128 
-135 GVGANKLVSQVA
+135 
-147 SKLRKP
+147 
-153 DALIAVPSG
+153 
-162 TEREFLAPLDNGWL
+162 
-176 PGIGPLLSRTLR
+176 
-188 EAGLPRIRDI
+188 
-198 AATPPDQLSLFAGK
+198 
-212 SARELWNFARG
+212 
-223 RDERPVV
+223 
-230 PESPAAKSYSEQT
+230 
-243 TFEGDITD
+243 
-251 NAYALAVLRGMAD
+251 
-264 RLFAKARSEGQ
+264 
-275 AARTISVRIR
+275 
-285 YNDFD
+285 
-290 ESQRSQ
+290 
-296 SLDEPTD
+296 
-303 LETQVYNLIA
+303 
-313 ALLRKAWER
+313 
-322 RVSLRLVSLKLGNLY
+322 
-337 KACLFQELD
+337 
-346 LFPSAKNSTV
+346 
-356 LHRAAN
+356 
-362 AVDTIRERH
+362 
-371 GKSAILRG
+371 
-379 HDLWLREQAGQPR
+379 
-392 ETLREEPAEFL
+392 
-403 KERGRPA
+403 
-410 RIEKAGGQ
+410 
-418 DARAPVSRSPVSL
+418 
-431 LNFRS
+431 
-436 CYSFLDSLLTP
+436 
-447 EKIVGL
+447 
-453 AAEAGCETVGICDPN
+453 
-468 LHAAVPFYQAA
+468 
-479 KAAGLRPL
+479 
-487 IGAELSVAG
+487 
-496 TKRCAYAQNQ
+496 
-506 AGYSN
+506 
-511 LCRLLSEN
+511 
-519 FVTRDFWE
+519 
-527 AHRDGLAIARDPGRP
+527 DPGP
-542 IRMESPSDARAL
+542 PVRMGSPSDARAL

-568 SHPEKSGGVSFA
+568 AHPEKAGGASFA
-580 EARPSDEVIES
+580 EAQPCGEIIES

-626 DRYPSADHRAQLETE
+626 ARYPSADHRAQLETE

-729 VEMLFKKHPP
+729 VEMLFGKHPA
-739 GHVAAVG
+739 GYVAAVG

-772 RLTEHLPFASARN
+772 RLTEHLPFASAKN
-785 AEDAAAVTAA
+785 AEEAAAVTTA

-806 KSALRLAALL
+806 KSALRLVALL

-836 IHDLTPTFA
+836 IHELTPTFP

-872 QGGLSVLRDARH
+872 QGGLSVLRDARS
-884 TLAARGISAASDNR
+884 TLAARGISVAFDNR

-904 AVWDLIATGRARGVH
+904 AVWDLIASGRARGVH

-959 IFARRALGLEPPSF
+959 TFARRALGLELPSF

-978 EPCLRTTH
+978 EPCLRSTH

-994 ILQIADAFAAMP
+994 ILQIAEAFAGMP
-1006 AGRADVLRRAL
+1006 AGRADILRRAL

-1030 EFFAF
+1030 EFCDF
-1035 ARRRGRTEEEIQA
+1035 ARRRGRTEEEIRA

-1083 PADFFAAVL
+1083 PADFLAAVL

-1099 SPLAYSLECRLLGIG
+1099 SLLAYSLECRLLGIG
-1114 FLPPDVNRQRN
+1114 FLPPDVNR
-1125 VAWASCPCV
+1125 
-1134 TTIQQDMGKKPARQR
+1134 RQP
-1149 IVKWERRV
+1149 
-1157 FGAGAQPKRSEAL
+1157 G
-1170 PMPRASFD
+1170 
-1178 GLTSFLPEGPST
+1178 FLPETPT
-1190 IRVPLSAIKGLSN
+1190 AIRVPLSAIKGLTQ
-1203 KLLIALSEI
+1203 KLSDKISDNNI
-1212 QFPEFA
+1212 TSFA
-1218 SIAEFAEVTNSTE
+1218 SIADFAYNADSTE
-1231 SDLLLLLRAG
+1231 SDLRLLLRAG
-1241 AFDSLCSSR
+1241 AFDSLCSSHA
-1250 TDGIWQIRK
+1250 DGILQIRK
-1259 YIVQGIHMSR
+1259 YIVQGPQMQTIEIH
-1269 VNTLDNHPDNAVS
+1269 NK
-1282 GTTASTR
+1282 TTKSAKI
-1289 SDRLKDEM
+1289 DRLKDEM

-1309 ELWPN
+1309 ELWPD

-1330 GRRVTICG
+1330 RRRVTICG
-1338 LVIADRFHQQ
+1338 LVIAERFHQQ

-1367 TEMFTAAFRRFG
+1367 TEMFASAFRRFG

-1390 TGTVTPFEGNRGF
+1390 TGTVTPFDGNRGF

-1409 VRRPRRKAGGSP
+1409 VRRPRRKT
-1421 GAFCGFF
+1421 GA
-1428 FAKPQGSR
+1428 

>member
-24 KKAVAVGGS
+24 KKPIAVGGS

-45 RRHGITS
+45 RRYGITA
-52 AMPVARARKLCPRLI
+52 AMPVARARRLCPRLI
-67 VISGDFEK
+67 VIPGDFEK

-92 SVEVGS
+92 AVEVGS

-115 VIAATIRRAVRET
+115 AIAAVIRRAVRET
-128 LRITLSG
+128 LRITISG
-135 GVGANKLVSQVA
+135 GIGANKLVSQVA

-153 DALIAVPSG
+153 DALIAIPSG
-162 TEREFLAPLDNGWL
+162 TEREFLAPLDNHWL

-188 EAGLPRIRDI
+188 EAGIPRICDI

-212 SARELWNFARG
+212 SARELWNFSHG
-223 RDERPVV
+223 RDDRPVV

-243 TFEGDITD
+243 TFESDITD
-251 NAYALAVLRGMAD
+251 DAYALAILRGMAD
-264 RLFAKARSEGQ
+264 RLFAKARAEGQ
-275 AARTISVRIR
+275 TARTISVRIR

-303 LETQVYNLIA
+303 LETQVYGLMA

-346 LFPSAKNSTV
+346 LFPSARNSTI
-356 LHRAAN
+356 LHRAAD

-379 HDLWLREQAGQPR
+379 HDLWLRAESGKRKTSAGALRAKGPTR
-392 ETLREEPAEFL
+392 MFGAGCITGAKRSDAETGEGIKR
-403 KERGRPA
+403 RGR
-410 RIEKAGGQ
+410 RNSF
-418 DARAPVSRSPVSL
+418 PVSALRSPVSF

-436 CYSFLDSLLTP
+436 CYSFMDSLLTP
-447 EKIVGL
+447 EMIVKL
-453 AAEAGCETVGICDPN
+453 AADAGCETVGICDPN

-479 KAAGLRPL
+479 KATGLRPL
-487 IGAELSVAG
+487 IGAELAVAG
-496 TKRCAYAQNQ
+496 VKLCAYVQNQ
-506 AGYSN
+506 TGYAN
-511 LCRLLSEN
+511 LCRVLSEKS
-519 FVTRDFWE
+519 VTRDFWE
-527 AHRDGLAIARDPGRP
+527 AHRDGLAIASNPGPP
-542 IRMESPSDARAL
+542 IRMGSPSDARTL

-568 SHPEKSGGVSFA
+568 AHPEKSGGASFA
-580 EARPSDEVIES
+580 EAQPAEEIIES

-616 LSRLAHAGLK
+616 LSRLAHDGLK
-626 DRYPSADHRAQLETE
+626 NRYPSADHRAQLETE

-729 VEMLFKKHPP
+729 VGMLFGKHPP

-772 RLTEHLPFASARN
+772 RLTEHLPFASAKN
-785 AEDAAAVTAA
+785 AEEAAAVTTA

-806 KSALRLAALL
+806 KSALRLVALL

-836 IHDLTPTFA
+836 IHELTPTFP

-872 QGGLSVLRDARH
+872 QGGLSVLRDARS
-884 TLAARGISAASDNR
+884 TLAARGISVAFDNR

-904 AVWDLIATGRARGVH
+904 AVWDLIASGRARGVH

-959 IFARRALGLEPPSF
+959 TFARRALGLEPPSF

-978 EPCLRTTH
+978 EPCPRNTH
-986 GVIAYEEH
+986 GVIAHEEH
-994 ILQIADAFAAMP
+994 ILQIADAFAGMP
-1006 AGRADVLRRAL
+1006 AGRADILRRAL

-1030 EFFAF
+1030 EFCDF
-1035 ARRRGRTEEEIQA
+1035 ARRRGRNEEEIRA

-1083 PADFFAAVL
+1083 PADFLAAVL
-1092 THGKGFY
+1092 T
-1099 SPLAYSLECRLLGIG
+1099 
-1114 FLPPDVNRQRN
+1114 
-1125 VAWASCPCV
+1125 
-1134 TTIQQDMGKKPARQR
+1134 
-1149 IVKWERRV
+1149 
-1157 FGAGAQPKRSEAL
+1157 
-1170 PMPRASFD
+1170 
-1178 GLTSFLPEGPST
+1178 
-1190 IRVPLSAIKGLSN
+1190 
-1203 KLLIALSEI
+1203 
-1212 QFPEFA
+1212 
-1218 SIAEFAEVTNSTE
+1218 
-1231 SDLLLLLRAG
+1231 
-1241 AFDSLCSSR
+1241 
-1250 TDGIWQIRK
+1250 
-1259 YIVQGIHMSR
+1259 
-1269 VNTLDNHPDNAVS
+1269 
-1282 GTTASTR
+1282 
-1289 SDRLKDEM
+1289 
-1297 ELLGF
+1297 
-1302 TVSGHPL
+1302 
-1309 ELWPN
+1309 
-1314 VPWET
+1314 
-1319 YCPIREIGSYA
+1319 
-1330 GRRVTICG
+1330 
-1338 LVIADRFHQQ
+1338 
-1348 NDGQPMKF
+1348 
-1356 LSLCDHTGMLE
+1356 
-1367 TEMFTAAFRRFG
+1367 
-1379 LETLRHPVLEI
+1379 
-1390 TGTVTPFEGNRGF
+1390 
-1403 SLRIEA
+1403 
-1409 VRRPRRKAGGSP
+1409 
-1421 GAFCGFF
+1421 
-1428 FAKPQGSR
+1428 